1 MKIRIEGNF
10 WVISDWRRRWRRSML
25 VLKMKGVPSK
35 GDSETAILDKII
47 SKL

>member
-25 VLKMKGVPSK
+25 VLKMKG
-35 GDSETAILDKII
+35 DSETATLDKII